1 MGKRDKQSP
10 DQADLFYQPVYASR
24 QASDRIEC
32 LDFASRLARDMSLAL
47 RQCPYDRH
55 EVAARMA
62 QALGQAEFSKAML
75 DAYTSEAK
83 ETHQISLLRFKAFVR
98 ATAQY
103 WLWDA
108 VVADDGLTMLQGF
121 ENKSKGWAGGTIYD
135 PKKGKT
141 YASRL
146 KRLDDGVLEV
156 KGCIGPLCQTQQW
169 APVADAA
176 ATSGTEG

>member
-108 VVADDGLTMLQGF
+108 VVADDGLTMLQGD
-121 ENKSKGWAGGTIYD
+121 EVRLAEIARVEQERAALDAHLRKLKSTPVVI
-135 PKKGKT
+135 KT
-141 YASRL
+141 KAR
-146 KRLDDGVLEV
+146 D
-156 KGCIGPLCQTQQW
+156 Q
-169 APVADAA
+169 
-176 ATSGTEG
+176 